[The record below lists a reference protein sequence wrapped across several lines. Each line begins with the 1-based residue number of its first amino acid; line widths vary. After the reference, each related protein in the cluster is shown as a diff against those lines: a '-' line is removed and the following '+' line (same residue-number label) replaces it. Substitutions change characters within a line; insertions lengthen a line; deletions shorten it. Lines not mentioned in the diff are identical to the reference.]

1 MEQKIFHVTEF
12 KSQNSTYS
20 RTIRTDLLSK
30 GVEDLTWKKE
40 SETEMLVLDEVR
52 YLSPQDWSCLIDQ
65 LNPLIEYN
73 QTVSDPEDRVS
84 IEGGLVTVFDVFPKD
99 YRHSN
104 GNFLPGGVFFYR
116 HKTGRDKYT
125 YGYSGVIWRVGNP
138 NIPKSYI
145 ELKPKDYKSTNT
157 VKLGRFKEP
166 APQQTGIAASTPA
179 PAAPQES
186 SAGYHNSQLANA
198 YAQLGIKLK

>member
-12 KSQNSTYS
+12 KSQNSTYT

-30 GVEDLTWKKE
+30 GVEDLNWKKE
-40 SETEMLVLDEVR
+40 SEAEMLVLDEVR
-52 YLSPQDWSCLIDQ
+52 YLSPQDWTCLIDQ

-73 QTVSDPEDRVS
+73 KTVSNSEDRIS

-145 ELKPKDYKSTNT
+145 ELKPKEYNSTNT
-157 VKLGRFKEP
+157 VRLSNFKDT
-166 APQQTGIAASTPA
+166 AQQTGITASITATPTA
-179 PAAPQES
+179 PPDP